1 MMRKERIV
9 FTALMAV
16 LALVVPVSAQ
26 AVAPTGNPGAPA
38 GEVEV
43 YGGSHKTPEAIT
55 PIPPTATPATGKCWA
70 GEWKVSN
77 NGKITLPKV
86 KNAKWEGHG
95 ASKTITD
102 LAPGTYTY
110 TLKATNGAK
119 IKDTNGFKNGKMS
132 VTVKAQKA
140 SKDCSPPPA
149 KVVEGKWSAW
159 NIDCAADKATKT
171 RTITTTGY
179 VWSSKHGKWVEGD
192 SQTKTQTET
201 RKLTKDEKRECSP
214 QPDPVIEYGKWSK
227 WTVDC
232 EAGHAVKAQTVTTI
246 NYVWNA
252 KHKKWE
258 LDRKNAETT
267 TEYKKRALEDHEKRE
282 CTPKPDPKVKHGHWS
297 NWTVDCDAGHAVK
310 TRDVTTTDYV
320 WKHGKWV
327 LDHKNTETS
336 TERDTRGLKDHEKRE
351 CTPQPDPIVKY
362 SHWSKWTVDCDAGH
376 AVKTRTVTTTPYE
389 WSSKYS
395 KWIKGASETHTD
407 TQHRAL
413 KDHEKRECTPKPD
426 PKVKHGHWSKWVVD
440 CDAGHAVKTRTVST
454 TDYRWDSKKSQW
466 VLDHKNTETSTE
478 RDTRGLKDHEKRE
491 CTPKPDPI
499 VKYSHWSKW
508 TADCEAGHAFQTYKV
523 KTVDHIW
530 RNGHWVPD
538 WKHATTEMETKT
550 RDLTKKERSACKPDP
565 IVKHG
570 EWKEVDRDCD
580 AQTLTEKR
588 ITKTVTFKWHHYL
601 KKWVGHAS
609 YDAEYN
615 TRDMSEDEV
624 AQCPAPISD
633 PPPETVEGEWETVAA
648 FCDSGEIAETRTVT
662 TFEFEL
668 VDGEW
673 QEVSRSDATE
683 NRTREMTED
692 ELGQCP
698 APIDEPPVEEPP
710 AEEPPA
716 QEPPAAEPPAEEPVL
731 PVSNTV
737 QVKTP
742 ARVVAQVPT
751 AVTTAQLP
759 RTGSSTGHAALFAS
773 VLITLGIGAVAT
785 SRVLRKQRR

>member
-1 MMRKERIV
+1 MMRKGRIV

-38 GEVEV
+38 GEVGV
-43 YGGSHKTPEAIT
+43 YGGSHKTPKAIT
-55 PIPPTATPATGKCWA
+55 PVPPTATPATGKCWA

-86 KNAKWEGHG
+86 KNAKWKGHG

-119 IKDTNGFKNGKMS
+119 IKDTNGFKNGKIS

-159 NIDCAADKATKT
+159 NIECAADKATKT

-192 SQTKTQTET
+192 SQTKTQTEK

-232 EAGHAVKAQTVTTI
+232 DAGHAVKAQTVTTI

-282 CTPKPDPKVKHGHWS
+282 CTPKPDPKVKYGHWS
-297 NWTVDCDAGHAVK
+297 NWSVDCDAGHAVK

-327 LDHKNTETS
+327 KGDSQTKTQTETRKL
-336 TERDTRGLKDHEKRE
+336 TKD
-351 CTPQPDPIVKY
+351 
-362 SHWSKWTVDCDAGH
+362 
-376 AVKTRTVTTTPYE
+376 
-389 WSSKYS
+389 
-395 KWIKGASETHTD
+395 
-407 TQHRAL
+407 
-413 KDHEKRECTPKPD
+413 EKRECTPKPD

-454 TDYRWDSKKSQW
+454 TDYVWKHGKW

-491 CTPKPDPI
+491 CTPQPDPI

-710 AEEPPA
+710 AEEP
-716 QEPPAAEPPAEEPVL
+716 VL

-742 ARVVAQVPT
+742 ARVVAQVPA

>member
-1 MMRKERIV
+1 MMRKGRIV

-38 GEVEV
+38 GEVGV
-43 YGGSHKTPEAIT
+43 YGGSHKTPKAIT
-55 PIPPTATPATGKCWA
+55 PVPPTATPATGKCWA

-86 KNAKWEGHG
+86 KNAKWKGHG

-119 IKDTNGFKNGKMS
+119 IKDTNGFKNGKIS

-282 CTPKPDPKVKHGHWS
+282 CTPKPNPKVKHGHWS
-297 NWTVDCDAGHAVK
+297 NWT
-310 TRDVTTTDYV
+310 
-320 WKHGKWV
+320 
-327 LDHKNTETS
+327 
-336 TERDTRGLKDHEKRE
+336 
-351 CTPQPDPIVKY
+351 
-362 SHWSKWTVDCDAGH
+362 
-376 AVKTRTVTTTPYE
+376 
-389 WSSKYS
+389 
-395 KWIKGASETHTD
+395 
-407 TQHRAL
+407 
-413 KDHEKRECTPKPD
+413 
-426 PKVKHGHWSKWVVD
+426 VD

-478 RDTRGLKDHEKRE
+478 RDTRALKDYEKRE

-624 AQCPAPISD
+624 AQCSAPISD
-633 PPPETVEGEWETVAA
+633 PPPKTVEGEWETVAA

-716 QEPPAAEPPAEEPVL
+716 QEPPAEEPVL

-785 SRVLRKQRR
+785 SRVLRRQRR